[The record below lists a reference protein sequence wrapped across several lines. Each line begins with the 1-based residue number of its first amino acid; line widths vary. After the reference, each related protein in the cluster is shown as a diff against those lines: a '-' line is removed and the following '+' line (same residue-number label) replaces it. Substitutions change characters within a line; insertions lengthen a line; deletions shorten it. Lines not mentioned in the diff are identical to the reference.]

1 MAHARKART
10 ALGLAFRDSSFRLG
24 RCSRCCFPLS
34 DGDGATPGS
43 IHIDER
49 NKHFA
54 VTHTCTEDG
63 TFRSRWCESNSART
77 MRRRGG
83 SVRYCQNSTPPARE
97 TTLRWLR
104 SERRERRRR
113 GVGCS
118 PSRRRSERR
127 LVFPSRQQTTVVD
140 SKRRSERH
148 FLLLFFFFS
157 GQRGRGRL
165 VGDLEEFRRPLVC
178 VRGRR
183 SGDDGLS
190 SQPVVVGA
198 RRADV
203 SPPRPRPGKTGG
215 GGKRWWRRR
224 PATSSIF
231 ALSTTITFFYML
243 ISFPRL
249 FPFPLPGR
257 SRSPN
262 RGEGEQHTTALG
274 ASADDTGC
282 IFLVADEGVTLA
294 DSW

>member
-104 SERRERRRR
+104 SKRRERRRR

-140 SKRRSERH
+140 SKRRSERD
-148 FLLLFFFFS
+148 FLLLFFFSSAVNEDAVGWSVTWKNS
-157 GQRGRGRL
+157 G
-165 VGDLEEFRRPLVC
+165 VPWSACEAEEAETTDSPRNRWWWAHDAPTYPP
-178 VRGRR
+178 RDQDQEKQAAAA
-183 SGDDGLS
+183 SGGGG
-190 SQPVVVGA
+190 GA
-198 RRADV
+198 RR
-203 SPPRPRPGKTGG
+203 PPQ
-215 GGKRWWRRR
+215 
-224 PATSSIF
+224 F
-231 ALSTTITFFYML
+231 
-243 ISFPRL
+243 
-249 FPFPLPGR
+249 
-257 SRSPN
+257 SRSPPQS
-262 RGEGEQHTTALG
+262 RFFT
-274 ASADDTGC
+274 C
-282 IFLVADEGVTLA
+282 
-294 DSW
+294 